1 VIPLEKRTFTIYDIA
16 EATNV
21 SPATVSRVL
30 NGNYPVSKKTKAK
43 VLAKIQ
49 EYNFQPNSIARSLS
63 KKETKMIGLILPD
76 ITNPFFSS
84 FCIELEKYAQK
95 KGYTLFLCNSM
106 NDCTM
111 ESVYLKVLSERQ
123 VEGIIMMG
131 GRINKSGTVP
141 EEAAE
146 VLEVMKKI
154 PVLMVNGEMAGVD
167 CYKVRSNE
175 RLGMKMI
182 VEHLVEIGHKNIGI
196 LGGME
201 GITSTDM
208 KVEEFRQLLME
219 NGLIYR
225 PEWQIYSCFSVDSG
239 QEAMKLLLENKEL
252 PTAIIC
258 MNDMIASGAFIACNH
273 QQIDPK
279 KFAFVGY
286 DDTFVADILTPSL
299 TSINHDYEKLGT
311 VALDLIMNA
320 KNEQEAGEVTKEV
333 TIEPFLT
340 KRNSTV
346 R

>member
-1 VIPLEKRTFTIYDIA
+1 MDKKTFTIYDIA

-30 NGNYPVSKKTKAK
+30 NGNYPVSKKTKEK

-95 KGYTLFLCNSM
+95 KGYTIFLCNSM
-106 NDCTM
+106 NDSAM

-131 GRINKSGTVP
+131 GRINKSVTEA

-146 VLEVMKKI
+146 VLEVMNKI

-167 CYKVRSNE
+167 CFQVKSDE
-175 RLGMKMI
+175 RLGMKLI
-182 VEHLVEIGHKNIGI
+182 VDHLVEMGHKNIGL
-196 LGGME
+196 LGGKQ
-201 GITSTDM
+201 GITSTDI
-208 KVEEFRQLLME
+208 KVVGFKQNLLE
-219 NGLIYR
+219 NGLIYH
-225 PEWQIYSCFSVDSG
+225 PEWHIYSGFSVGSG
-239 QEAMKLLLENKEL
+239 QIAMEKLLENKEL
-252 PTAIIC
+252 PTAIVC
-258 MNDMIASGAFIACNH
+258 MNDMIASGALVACN
-273 QQIDPK
+273 QQKIDPM

-286 DDTFVADILTPSL
+286 DDSFVADILTPSL
-299 TSINHDYEKLGT
+299 TSINHNYEELGQA
-311 VALDLIMNA
+311 ALDLIINA
-320 KNEQEAGEVTKEV
+320 KNEQEPEKSKEV
-333 TIEPFLT
+333 TIVPYLT
-340 KRNSTV
+340 KRNSTALN
-346 R
+346 

>member
-1 VIPLEKRTFTIYDIA
+1 MEKKTMTIYDIA

-30 NGNYPVSKKTKAK
+30 NGNYPVSKKTKEK

-84 FCIELEKYAQK
+84 FCIELEKSAHRN
-95 KGYTLFLCNSM
+95 GYTIFLCNSM
-106 NDCTM
+106 NDSEM

-131 GRINKSGTVP
+131 GRINKSLTVA

-154 PVLMVNGEMAGVD
+154 PVLMVNGDMAGVD
-167 CYKVRSNE
+167 CYKVRSDE

-182 VEHLVEIGHKNIGI
+182 VEHLVQIGHKNMGL
-196 LGGME
+196 LGGIQ
-201 GITSTDM
+201 GISSTDI
-208 KVEEFRQLLME
+208 KVEAFREILLE
-219 NGLIYR
+219 NGLVSH
-225 PEWQIYSCFSVDSG
+225 PEWHIYSGFSVESG
-239 QEAMKLLLENKEL
+239 QKAMKKLLENKEL

-258 MNDMIASGAFIACNH
+258 MNDMNATGALVECNH
-273 QQIDPK
+273 QNIDPK

-286 DDTFVADILTPSL
+286 DDSFVANILTPSL
-299 TSINHDYEKLGT
+299 TSVNHDYEKLGT
-311 VALDLIMNA
+311 LALNLIINA
-320 KNEQEAGEVTKEV
+320 KNDHEAADQTKEV
-333 TIEPFLT
+333 TVEPFLT
-340 KRNSTV
+340 IRNSTAS
-346 R
+346 

>member
-1 VIPLEKRTFTIYDIA
+1 MDKKTFTIYDIA

-30 NGNYPVSKKTKAK
+30 NGNYPVSKKTKEK

-63 KKETKMIGLILPD
+63 KKETMMIGLILPD

-95 KGYTLFLCNSM
+95 KGYTIFLCNSM
-106 NDCTM
+106 NDSTM
-111 ESVYLKVLSERQ
+111 ESVYLKVLAERQ

-131 GRINKSGTVP
+131 GRINKSLTVA

-146 VLEVMKKI
+146 VMEVMKKI

-167 CYKVRSNE
+167 CYQVKSDE
-175 RLGMKMI
+175 RFGMKLI
-182 VEHLVEIGHKNIGI
+182 VDHLVEMGHKNIGL
-196 LGGME
+196 LGGKQ
-201 GITSTDM
+201 GITSTDI
-208 KVEEFRQLLME
+208 KVEGFKQNLLE
-219 NGLIYR
+219 NGLIYHS
-225 PEWQIYSCFSVDSG
+225 EWHIYSGFSVGSG
-239 QEAMKLLLENKEL
+239 QIAMEKLLENKEL

-258 MNDMIASGAFIACNH
+258 MNDMIASGALVACN
-273 QQIDPK
+273 QQQVDPK

-286 DDTFVADILTPSL
+286 DDSFVADILTPSL
-299 TSINHDYEKLGT
+299 TSINHDYDKLGRT
-311 VALDLIMNA
+311 ALDLIINS
-320 KNEQEAGEVTKEV
+320 KNEQDVPEVTKEV

>member
-1 VIPLEKRTFTIYDIA
+1 M
-16 EATNV
+16 
-21 SPATVSRVL
+21 
-30 NGNYPVSKKTKAK
+30 
-43 VLAKIQ
+43 LAKIQ

-84 FCIELEKYAQK
+84 FCMELEKYAQK
-95 KGYTLFLCNSM
+95 KGYTIFLCNSM
-106 NDCTM
+106 NDSEM

-131 GRINKSGTVP
+131 GRINKSVTVAD
-141 EEAAE
+141 EAAE

-167 CYKVRSNE
+167 CFRVKSDE

-182 VEHLVEIGHKNIGI
+182 VEHLVQIGHKNIGL
-196 LGGME
+196 LGGKQ
-201 GITSTDM
+201 GITSTDI
-208 KVEEFRQLLME
+208 KVEGFMHYMQE
-219 NGLIYR
+219 NGLVYR
-225 PEWQIYSCFSVDSG
+225 PEWQIYSGFSVGSG
-239 QEAMKLLLENKEL
+239 QKAMNLLLENKEQ

-258 MNDMIASGAFIACNH
+258 MNDMIASGALVACNH
-273 QQIDPK
+273 QNIDPK

-286 DDTFVADILTPSL
+286 DDSFVADILTPSL

-311 VALDLIMNA
+311 VALDLIINA
-320 KNEQEAGEVTKEV
+320 KNEQEVLIGTKQV

>member
-1 VIPLEKRTFTIYDIA
+1 MEKKTMTIYDIA

-30 NGNYPVSKKTKAK
+30 NGNYPVSKKTKEK

-84 FCIELEKYAQK
+84 FCIELEKSAQRN
-95 KGYTLFLCNSM
+95 GYTIFLCNSM
-106 NDCTM
+106 NDSAM

-131 GRINKSGTVP
+131 GRINKSLTVS

-146 VLEVMKKI
+146 VLKVMKKI
-154 PVLMVNGEMAGVD
+154 PVLMVNGDMAGVD
-167 CYKVRSNE
+167 CYKVRSDE

-182 VEHLVEIGHKNIGI
+182 VEHLVQIGHKNMGL
-196 LGGME
+196 LGGIQ
-201 GITSTDM
+201 GISSTDI
-208 KVEEFRQLLME
+208 KVEAFREILLE
-219 NGLIYR
+219 NGLVSH
-225 PEWQIYSCFSVDSG
+225 PEWHIYSGFSVESG
-239 QEAMKLLLENKEL
+239 QKAMKKLLENKEL

-258 MNDMIASGAFIACNH
+258 MNDMIASGALVECNH
-273 QQIDPK
+273 QNIDPK

-286 DDTFVADILTPSL
+286 DDSFVANILTPSL

-311 VALDLIMNA
+311 LALDLIINA
-320 KNEQEAGEVTKEV
+320 KNNHEAADQTKEV
-333 TIEPFLT
+333 TVEPFLT
-340 KRNSTV
+340 IRNSTAS
-346 R
+346 

>member
-1 VIPLEKRTFTIYDIA
+1 LEKKTYTIYDIA

-30 NGNYPVSKKTKAK
+30 NGNYPVSKKTKEK

-84 FCIELEKYAQK
+84 FCMELEKYAQK
-95 KGYTLFLCNSM
+95 KGYTIFLCNSM
-106 NDCTM
+106 NDSEM

-131 GRINKSGTVP
+131 GRINKSLTDV
-141 EEAAE
+141 EEADE

-167 CYKVRSNE
+167 CYQVRSDE

-182 VEHLVEIGHKNIGI
+182 MEHLVERGHKNIGL
-196 LGGME
+196 LGGKQ
-201 GITSTDM
+201 GITSTDI
-208 KVEEFRQLLME
+208 KVEGFKQLLLE
-219 NGLIYR
+219 KGLVYH
-225 PEWQIYSCFSVDSG
+225 PEWHIYSGFSVGSG
-239 QEAMKLLLENKEL
+239 QKAMEKLLENKEL
-252 PTAIIC
+252 PSAIIC
-258 MNDMIASGAFIACNH
+258 MNDMIASGALVACNL

-286 DDTFVADILTPSL
+286 DDSFVADILTPSL

-311 VALDLIMNA
+311 VALDLIINT
-320 KNEQEAGEVTKEV
+320 KNEQEALDVTKKV
-333 TIEPFLT
+333 TIDPFLT
-340 KRNSTV
+340 KRNSTA

>member
-1 VIPLEKRTFTIYDIA
+1 MEKKTFTIYDIA
-16 EATNV
+16 DATNV

-30 NGNYPVSKKTKAK
+30 NGNYPVSKKTKEK

-84 FCIELEKYAQK
+84 FCMELEKYAQK
-95 KGYTLFLCNSM
+95 KGYTIFLCNSM
-106 NDCTM
+106 NDSEM

-131 GRINKSGTVP
+131 GRINKSVTVA

-146 VLEVMKKI
+146 VLEVMNKI
-154 PVLMVNGEMAGVD
+154 PVLMVNGEMSGVD
-167 CYKVRSNE
+167 CYRVRSDE
-175 RLGMKMI
+175 QFGMKMI
-182 VEHLVEIGHKNIGI
+182 VEHLVQMGHKNIGL
-196 LGGME
+196 LGGKQ
-201 GITSTDM
+201 GITSTDI
-208 KVEEFRQLLME
+208 KVEGFRKLLME
-219 NGLIYR
+219 NGLVYQ
-225 PEWQIYSCFSVDSG
+225 PEWHIYSGFSVGSG
-239 QEAMKLLLENKEL
+239 QKAMNLLLENKEL

-258 MNDMIASGAFIACNH
+258 MNDMIASGALVECNH
-273 QQIDPK
+273 QNIDPK

-286 DDTFVADILTPSL
+286 DDSFVADILTPSL

-311 VALDLIMNA
+311 VALDLIINA
-320 KNEQEAGEVTKEV
+320 KNEQEVLVETKEV

-340 KRNSTV
+340 IRNSTA

>member
-1 VIPLEKRTFTIYDIA
+1 LERKTFTIYDIA

-30 NGNYPVSKKTKAK
+30 NGNYPVSKKTKEK

-49 EYNFQPNSIARSLS
+49 EVNFQPNSIARSLS

-95 KGYTLFLCNSM
+95 NGYTIFLCNSM
-106 NDCTM
+106 NDSAM

-131 GRINKSGTVP
+131 GRINKSLTVD

-146 VLEVMKKI
+146 VMEVMKKI

-167 CYKVRSNE
+167 CYKVRSDE
-175 RLGMKMI
+175 QLGMKMI
-182 VEHLVEIGHKNIGI
+182 MEHLVQIGHINIGL
-196 LGGME
+196 LGGMQ
-201 GITSTDM
+201 GITSTDI
-208 KVEEFRQLLME
+208 KVEEFRKLLIE
-219 NGLIYR
+219 NGLVYH
-225 PEWQIYSCFSVDSG
+225 PEWQIYSGFSVESG
-239 QEAMKLLLENKEL
+239 QEAMKMLLEYKEL

-258 MNDMIASGAFIACNH
+258 MNDMIASGALVTCNH
-273 QQIDPK
+273 QNIDPW

-286 DDTFVADILTPSL
+286 DDSFVADILTPSL

-320 KNEQEAGEVTKEV
+320 KNEQEAPEVTKEV

-340 KRNSTV
+340 KRNSTATA

>member
-1 VIPLEKRTFTIYDIA
+1 MDKKTLTIYDIA

-106 NDCTM
+106 NDSTM

-131 GRINKSGTVP
+131 GRINKSATVP
-141 EEAAE
+141 EEASE

-167 CYKVRSNE
+167 CYKVKSDE

-182 VEHLVEIGHKNIGI
+182 VDHLVQIGHQNIGL

-208 KVEEFRQLLME
+208 KVVEFRQLLME
-219 NGLIYR
+219 NGLIYH
-225 PEWQIYSCFSVDSG
+225 PEWQIYSGFSVESG

-273 QQIDPK
+273 QQIAPK

-286 DDTFVADILTPSL
+286 DDTFVANILTPSL

-320 KNEQEAGEVTKEV
+320 KNEQEAAEGTKEV

-340 KRNSTV
+340 KRNSTAW
-346 R
+346 